1 MYENLKGV
9 LILTISKNILNNV
22 KKIHFIG
29 IGGSGMYPIAKIL
42 YSKGYFISGSDNY
55 GSDTIDREIQ
65 EGLQIYMSHD
75 AKNLDGVEIVV
86 YSAAIKQDNPEMVA
100 AKEKNIPT
108 IERSVML
115 GLLTS
120 MYKNLIAVSGT
131 HGKTTTTSM
140 ITQILTV
147 GGVDPSAII
156 GGTLPFIGGN
166 SRTGDSETI
175 VCEACEYVDT
185 FLELDPAISVITNVE
200 ADHLD
205 YFKTF
210 DRVIE
215 SFNKFANK
223 TTKLLI
229 VNGDD
234 KNALK
239 AVANVNTPVTT
250 FGFNKS
256 NNYYADKIIE
266 EKGFY
271 KHFSVIKNGTK
282 LVDIELKVPGKH
294 NVYNALAAICVAD
307 YMGIDL
313 NSIVKALGDFGG
325 VHRRFE
331 VLGRVNDITIVDDF
345 AHHPTEIE
353 NTLTTA
359 SKMGFNRV
367 IAVFQPHTYSR
378 TATFLDNFAKV
389 LSISDITVLSEI
401 LAVREVNSYNIYSE
415 DLVAKIKNGV
425 YRKTFEEITDYIE
438 KTAQPGDCVITM
450 GGGNVYKCAN
460 MILDRLKNKYK

>member
-1 MYENLKGV
+1 MN
-9 LILTISKNILNNV
+9 TSKNILNNI

-42 YSKGYFISGSDNY
+42 HSNGYIISGSDNY
-55 GSDTIDREIQ
+55 ESDTLDREIQ
-65 EGLQIYMSHD
+65 EGLQIYMGHD
-75 AKNLDGVEIVV
+75 ARNIDGAELIV
-86 YSAAIKQDNPEMVA
+86 YSAAIKQDNPEMIA
-100 AKEKNIPT
+100 GKEKNIPT

-147 GGVDPSAII
+147 GGADPTAIV

-166 SRTGDSETI
+166 SRTGNSETI

-223 TTKLLI
+223 TTKFLV

-234 KNALK
+234 ENALK
-239 AVANVNTPVTT
+239 AVANVNVPVTT

-256 NNYYADKIIE
+256 NDYYVDDIAE
-266 EKGFY
+266 ERGFFR
-271 KHFSVIKNGTK
+271 HFSVMKNETK
-282 LVDIELKVPGKH
+282 LVDIELKVPGRH
-294 NVYNALAAICVAD
+294 NAYNALAAICVAD
-307 YMGIDL
+307 YMGLDL
-313 NSIVKALGDFGG
+313 DSIAMALSDFGG

-331 VLGRVNDITIVDDF
+331 VLGKVNDITIIDDF

-359 SKMGFNRV
+359 SKMGFDRV
-367 IAVFQPHTYSR
+367 IAIFQPHTYSR
-378 TATFLDNFAKV
+378 TATFLNEFGKA
-389 LSISDITVLSEI
+389 LSIPDITVVSEI

-425 YRKTFEEITDYIE
+425 YRKTFEDITDYIE
-438 KTAQPGDCVITM
+438 KTAKPGDCVITM

-460 MILDRLKNKYK
+460 MILDNLKNKYK